1 MERNVDHDIE
11 QFWLGFKTSM
21 SNFYK
26 SKCLNR
32 PINVWSDR
40 LNSLQSSRHYE
51 DIEHCITK
59 YISLYAIDLIRHND
73 SYNINILN
81 TNIKRWD
88 KISNKYKIF
97 SNKNI
102 YNKGCNL
109 ITTMLDIY
117 TILYQKNKIDREI
130 FDQLEL
136 FIFFGD
142 FRSLIEYARDTVTP
156 SIIDKL
162 LSYDAGIFKQIKE
175 IYDLDS
181 SIVYPISAQKM
192 FRHMGLQG

>member
-1 MERNVDHDIE
+1 
-11 QFWLGFKTSM
+11 
-21 SNFYK
+21 
-26 SKCLNR
+26 
-32 PINVWSDR
+32 
-40 LNSLQSSRHYE
+40 
-51 DIEHCITK
+51 
-59 YISLYAIDLIRHND
+59 
-73 SYNINILN
+73 
-81 TNIKRWD
+81 
-88 KISNKYKIF
+88 
-97 SNKNI
+97 
-102 YNKGCNL
+102 
-109 ITTMLDIY
+109 MLDIY